1 VVENIS
7 PLTSFASSLDP
18 SELSFENLPSIGEEY
33 SFDPLIYK
41 STKYDHSFDTQHS
54 MGDEVSFVQHSFETI
69 MQYEPPALIR
79 EEVSSDLLA
88 NFKTVD
94 DEMLFKAAGI
104 SGDEL
109 YFGSSGPRP
118 LHTYYN
124 YKRACFDA
132 SPALLPHGSETP
144 STSKQ
149 KSPDDN
155 LLINEF
161 EMSEFEDRN
170 EFEMVHETFKRL
182 EKPASTLGSDVIGDF
197 ISDFTLSQING
208 NQSII
213 SQLVGSDF
221 ERKGVGSKLDQIML
235 VLAETTMDSDLV

>member
-1 VVENIS
+1 
-7 PLTSFASSLDP
+7 
-18 SELSFENLPSIGEEY
+18 
-33 SFDPLIYK
+33 
-41 STKYDHSFDTQHS
+41 
-54 MGDEVSFVQHSFETI
+54 
-69 MQYEPPALIR
+69 
-79 EEVSSDLLA
+79 
-88 NFKTVD
+88 
-94 DEMLFKAAGI
+94 
-104 SGDEL
+104 
-109 YFGSSGPRP
+109 

-221 ERKGVGSKLDQIML
+221 ERKGVGSKPIESCLFWQKLPWTLIWYSERSINSQY
-235 VLAETTMDSDLV
+235 VIRFWPYHHR